1 MFFRSTK
8 YHKANCRDTSQCR
21 QWCGFRVSSSLLPP
35 TRNFFKHRSRFQNYL
50 EGSTLIVCIPVSIST
65 LCSIHLLLLTFLSYM
80 KKNWKSLLP
89 AKRRKRTLSSIST
102 DTIPNSFNYSCH
114 SVYPEKDK
122 LILVLAIPGFLT
134 TLVKNSGDNGHCN
147 YTDDMRWVQF
157 D

>member
-1 MFFRSTK
+1 MWFPRKFFII
-8 YHKANCRDTSQCR
+8 A
-21 QWCGFRVSSSLLPP
+21 P

-102 DTIPNSFNYSCH
+102 DTIPNSFNDSCH

-134 TLVKNSGDNGHCN
+134 TLVKNSVIMVTATIQMTWDGCN
-147 YTDDMRWVQF
+147 LTRTFLIHLSIFQP
-157 D
+157 